1 MSAEHL
7 SWKQISSD
15 PYSSRKR
22 RQRNVLQYTPLKGV
36 LDVCHARVAGW
47 EFVLSLCPVPHIL
60 SYLTW
65 ISLLWQS
72 VHPDPASHKSST
84 CPLLY
89 STVWEPCFRESMG
102 GLQGRDP
109 LPCPCWPFCADHAF
123 GLSFPLFHFF
133 HSFQWGDIILFNLF
147 LLVILFL
154 LPLTTTTKTWSLH
167 ASDKCFSTELHA
179 LSQSIVHYLK
189 DHDTSFLYRL
199 PDLDLYN
206 WEIAWGHMFLFDA
219 VF

>member
-1 MSAEHL
+1 M
-7 SWKQISSD
+7 
-15 PYSSRKR
+15 
-22 RQRNVLQYTPLKGV
+22 
-36 LDVCHARVAGW
+36 CHARVAGW

-89 STVWEPCFRESMG
+89 STVWGTLLHRVY
-102 GLQGRDP
+102 GRFARQRSPP
-109 LPCPCWPFCADHAF
+109 LSLLALLCRSCIWAF
-123 GLSFPLFHFF
+123 LSSFLFF
-133 HSFQWGDIILFNLF
+133 HSFQWGDIILFNIF
-147 LLVILFL
+147 LLVIPFL

-167 ASDKCFSTELHA
+167 TSDKCFFTELHA

-206 WEIAWGHMFLFDA
+206 WEIAWGHMFLFAA